1 MQEGHCKEK
10 SSKHAPRA
18 LANVV
23 TNSLMTARHTRCDV
37 AGKKLKETRK
47 AHRKL
52 TAREKK
58 TTPRTRRLHDVS
70 ANSLISAWRTPLAAC
85 AAIIDIIAFR
95 RWNAASPLPLS
106 YAADFRMPK

>member
-23 TNSLMTARHTRCDV
+23 ANSLMTARHTRCDV
-37 AGKKLKETRK
+37 AGKKTKRNEK

-52 TAREKK
+52 TARKK
-58 TTPRTRRLHDVS
+58 KQPRTRRLHYVS
-70 ANSLISAWRTPLAAC
+70 TNSLMSAWRTPLAKC
-85 AAIIDIIAFR
+85 AAIIAIFAFR

-106 YAADFRMPK
+106 SAADSRTPK